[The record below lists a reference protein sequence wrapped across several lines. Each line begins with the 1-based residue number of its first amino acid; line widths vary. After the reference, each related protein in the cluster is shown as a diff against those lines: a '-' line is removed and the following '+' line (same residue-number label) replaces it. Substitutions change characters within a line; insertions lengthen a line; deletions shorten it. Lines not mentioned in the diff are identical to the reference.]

1 MSPRHFSPAVIFKI
15 ILFLNACMFV
25 FGLWHR
31 APDIDDAWIGEPVW
45 WMYKVGYAKSELMHG
60 VTSQEVRSLVHHK
73 LFSLNGL
80 VSVKLFGFSLYSLKA
95 VSLVWFVV
103 FCVVLYRYMLKKFN
117 KDLALFVLMLFT
129 INAFVFQYGFVFRP
143 EIMVM
148 TLGFISWIFLERTL
162 KYSSKRHLA
171 VLLSGLFAGLAASG
185 HLNGMIFM
193 GAGGLLLLWN
203 KRWIGSL
210 IFAAGSLAGFAVYFY
225 DFTPEFGFN
234 YWLMQINN
242 SPALFHSKVLPKSF
256 SFLAKLW
263 REHLRFFHSPREI
276 ALSLMVIFVLVSGYK
291 LLYKSLK
298 QEMRYLM
305 LLAILLALLAVHS
318 TGKYLLLYMPH
329 LLIIAGL
336 ALQQLYHFRKK
347 NVPLIGRFSSRQAWP
362 WGLALAIVYIGI
374 NVGWNIVTASDKW
387 NSQINRE
394 LSLKFTG
401 DEAAK
406 MKVVAPMHFIFN
418 EIKHYDRIQ
427 ADLSFGDLEKT
438 GIDISGAE
446 FIDLLNFY
454 EINRLYLTPEY
465 ETKFEINNLPPLG
478 SGQEAVTRLGEFNGL
493 SIYKYNGTK

>member
-1 MSPRHFSPAVIFKI
+1 
-15 ILFLNACMFV
+15 
-25 FGLWHR
+25 
-31 APDIDDAWIGEPVW
+31 
-45 WMYKVGYAKSELMHG
+45 
-60 VTSQEVRSLVHHK
+60 
-73 LFSLNGL
+73 
-80 VSVKLFGFSLYSLKA
+80 
-95 VSLVWFVV
+95 
-103 FCVVLYRYMLKKFN
+103 
-117 KDLALFVLMLFT
+117 
-129 INAFVFQYGFVFRP
+129 
-143 EIMVM
+143 
-148 TLGFISWIFLERTL
+148 
-162 KYSSKRHLA
+162 
-171 VLLSGLFAGLAASG
+171 
-185 HLNGMIFM
+185 
-193 GAGGLLLLWN
+193 
-203 KRWIGSL
+203 
-210 IFAAGSLAGFAVYFY
+210 
-225 DFTPEFGFN
+225 
-234 YWLMQINN
+234 
-242 SPALFHSKVLPKSF
+242 
-256 SFLAKLW
+256 
-263 REHLRFFHSPREI
+263 
-276 ALSLMVIFVLVSGYK
+276 
-291 LLYKSLK
+291 
-298 QEMRYLM
+298 M